1 MKYPLRMN
9 RKKPERKIPNPSD
22 FKAAFCRR
30 TYCNPKQNG
39 GIFIAKL
46 IVAEKLSVAKA
57 YAKVLGATN
66 RKDGYLEGNGYLVSW
81 CVGHLVELAPP
92 NVYDAKY
99 VKWSIADLPILPQK
113 WQYLVSA
120 GTKKQFGIL
129 QKLMHRPDVDS
140 IVNSCDSGRE
150 GELIFRL
157 VYQQAG
163 CKKPFSRLWL
173 SSMEEN
179 AIREGFAHLKPSTEY
194 DALYEA
200 ALCRERADWMVGI
213 NASRLFSCLYNQPL
227 AVGRVMTPVLAMT
240 VVREAA
246 IAAFVPEKFY
256 TVALT
261 LADGGTASSKRF
273 AQKAD
278 AELLLSKCRK
288 EGRVTVQKMERKEK
302 SESPPQLY
310 DLTALQRDA
319 NRLLGFTAQ
328 QTLDYAQ
335 SLYEKR
341 LITYPRTDSR
351 FLTEDMAASLPGL
364 VTDTGKAFAVEEP
377 IPIHVQQVINGSKVT
392 DHHALLPTK
401 SMANADLAALPAGE
415 RNVLRLIAARLL
427 CAVGEPHRYAETT
440 LTTICAGEEFSA
452 KGKVV
457 LSEGWKTVERKMLG
471 DLLGKQKEAVVLPDV
486 KEQSQCSV
494 AGAELKEGQTSPP
507 KPYTE
512 DTLLSAMQAA
522 GADSMP
528 EGVERQGIGTPATRA
543 ATIEKLV
550 QKGFLERK
558 GNKKTKVLLPT
569 DKGKALITV
578 MPEEIQ
584 SPEMTVDWETKL
596 LRIERGE
603 MEPETFM
610 TEIKEMISSLVTTT
624 EARKG
629 ANALMKN
636 KIIGVCPNCG
646 ANVVE
651 REKGWFCESN
661 PCRFVLWKDNAFFKR
676 LGKRLD
682 AHVVDKLL
690 RDGRVR
696 LKDCKSA
703 KGKTYNATVLLSC
716 EADGRGKFSL
726 EFEGGC

>member
-1 MKYPLRMN
+1 M
-9 RKKPERKIPNPSD
+9 S
-22 FKAAFCRR
+22 
-30 TYCNPKQNG
+30 YC
-39 GIFIAKL
+39 L
-46 IVAEKLSVAKA
+46 VVAEKPSVGAA

-66 RKDGYLEGNGYLVSW
+66 RQDGYWEGNGYLVSW

-120 GTKKQFGIL
+120 STKKQFGIL

-140 IVNSCDSGRE
+140 VICATDAGRE

-194 DALYEA
+194 DALYNA

-213 NASRLFSCLYNQPL
+213 NASRLFSCLYGQPL

-261 LADGGTASSKRF
+261 LADGGSASSKRF
-273 AQKAD
+273 AQKMD
-278 AELLLSKCRK
+278 AERLLSKCRK
-288 EGRVTVQKMERKEK
+288 EERVTVQKMKRKEK
-302 SESPPQLY
+302 YESPPPLY

-351 FLTEDMAASLPGL
+351 FLTEDMAASIPGL
-364 VTDTGKAFAVEEP
+364 VTDTGKVFAVEKTL
-377 IPIHVQQVINGSKVT
+377 PIHVRQVINGSKVT

-401 SMANADLAALPAGE
+401 SMANADLAALPVGE

-440 LTTICAGEEFSA
+440 LTTECAGEEFTA

-457 LSEGWKTVERKMLG
+457 LSEGWKAMERKMLG
-471 DLLGKQKEAVVLPDV
+471 ELLGKQKEQATLPDV
-486 KEQSQCSV
+486 QEQSQCSIV
-494 AGAELKEGQTSPP
+494 VAELKEGQTTPP
-507 KPYTE
+507 KHFTE
-512 DTLLSAMQAA
+512 DTLLHAMETAS
-522 GADSMP
+522 ADSMP

-569 DKGKALITV
+569 DKGKALVAV

-584 SPEMTVDWETKL
+584 SPEMTADWETKL
-596 LRIERGE
+596 LRIEHSE
-603 MEPETFM
+603 MEPKTFM

-624 EARKG
+624 EAAKG
-629 ANALMKN
+629 ANALMKS

-646 ANVVE
+646 KPVVE
-651 REKGWFCESN
+651 REKGWFCEN
-661 PCRFVLWKDNAFFKR
+661 RECRFVLWKDNAFFKR

-682 AHVVDKLL
+682 AHVADKLL

-703 KGKTYNATVLLSC
+703 KGKTYNAIVLLSC
-716 EADGRGKFSL
+716 ETDGRSKFSL

>member
-1 MKYPLRMN
+1 MPLSNNVRKVTSENYP
-9 RKKPERKIPNPSD
+9 
-22 FKAAFCRR
+22 
-30 TYCNPKQNG
+30 T
-39 GIFIAKL
+39 
-46 IVAEKLSVAKA
+46 
-57 YAKVLGATN
+57 
-66 RKDGYLEGNGYLVSW
+66 
-81 CVGHLVELAPP
+81 
-92 NVYDAKY
+92 DA
-99 VKWSIADLPILPQK
+99 
-113 WQYLVSA
+113 
-120 GTKKQFGIL
+120 
-129 QKLMHRPDVDS
+129 
-140 IVNSCDSGRE
+140 GRE

-163 CKKPFSRLWL
+163 CKKPVFRLWL

-194 DALYEA
+194 DALYNA

-213 NASRLFSCLYNQPL
+213 NASRLFSCLYGQPL

-246 IAAFVPEKFY
+246 IAAFTPEKFY

-364 VTDTGKAFAVEEP
+364 VTDTGRALAVEEP
-377 IPIHVQQVINGSKVT
+377 FPIHVQQVINGSKVT

-415 RNVLRLIAARLL
+415 WNVLRLIATRLL

-440 LTTICAGEEFSA
+440 LTTICAGEKFTA
-452 KGKVV
+452 KGKEV
-457 LSEGWKTVERKMLG
+457 LEEGWKAVERKVLA
-471 DLLGKQKEAVVLPDV
+471 DILNRKQELTALPNAA
-486 KEQSQCSV
+486 ENEC
-494 AGAELKEGQTSPP
+494 GILNAELKEGQTTPP
-507 KPYTE
+507 KHFTE
-512 DTLLSAMQAA
+512 DTLLHAMETAS
-522 GADSMP
+522 ADSMP

-558 GNKKTKVLLPT
+558 GTKKTKVLLPT

-584 SPEMTVDWETKL
+584 SPEMTADWETKL
-596 LRIERGE
+596 LQIERSE
-603 MEPETFM
+603 MEPSEFM
-610 TEIKEMISSLVTTT
+610 TEINTMITELVKNTEMK
-624 EARKG
+624 KG

-682 AHVVDKLL
+682 AHVADKLL
-690 RDGRVR
+690 RDGRIR

-716 EADGRGKFSL
+716 EADGRSKFSL
-726 EFEGGC
+726 EFENGGC

>member
-1 MKYPLRMN
+1 MPLSNNVRKVTSENYP
-9 RKKPERKIPNPSD
+9 
-22 FKAAFCRR
+22 
-30 TYCNPKQNG
+30 T
-39 GIFIAKL
+39 
-46 IVAEKLSVAKA
+46 
-57 YAKVLGATN
+57 
-66 RKDGYLEGNGYLVSW
+66 
-81 CVGHLVELAPP
+81 
-92 NVYDAKY
+92 
-99 VKWSIADLPILPQK
+99 
-113 WQYLVSA
+113 
-120 GTKKQFGIL
+120 
-129 QKLMHRPDVDS
+129 
-140 IVNSCDSGRE
+140 DSGRE

-157 VYQQAG
+157 VYEQAG
-163 CKKPFSRLWL
+163 CKKPVSRLWL

-194 DALYEA
+194 DALYNA

-213 NASRLFSCLYNQPL
+213 NASRLFSCLYGQPL

-240 VVREAA
+240 VVRNAA

-256 TVALT
+256 TVDLELT
-261 LADGGTASSKRF
+261 SGCTASSRRIPEKSV
-273 AQKAD
+273 
-278 AELLLSKCRK
+278 AEDLLEACRK
-288 EGRVTVQKMERKEK
+288 EMVATIQRITRKEK
-302 SESPPQLY
+302 SENPPLLY

-364 VTDTGKAFAVEEP
+364 VADTGGAFAVEEP
-377 IPIHVQQVINGSKVT
+377 FPIHVQQVINGSKVN

-401 SMANADLAALPAGE
+401 SMAKADLAALPAGE
-415 RNVLRLIAARLL
+415 RNILRLIAARLL

-440 LTTICAGEEFSA
+440 LTTICAEEEFSA

-457 LSEGWKTVERKMLG
+457 LSDGWKAVERKMLG
-471 DLLGKQKEAVVLPDV
+471 ELLGKQKEPAVLPDV
-486 KEQSQCSV
+486 QEQSQCCV
-494 AGAELKEGQTSPP
+494 TGAELKEGQTSPP
-507 KPYTE
+507 KSYTE

-528 EGVERQGIGTPATRA
+528 QGVERQGIGTPATRA

-558 GNKKTKVLLPT
+558 GSKKTKVLLPT

-584 SPEMTVDWETKL
+584 SPEMTADWETKL

-603 MEPETFM
+603 MEPNEFM

-636 KIIGVCPNCG
+636 KVIGVCPNCG
-646 ANVVE
+646 KSVVE
-651 REKGWFCESN
+651 REKGWFCEN
-661 PCRFVLWKDNAFFKR
+661 RECRFVLWKDNAFFKR

-682 AHVVDKLL
+682 AHAADKLL

-696 LKDCKSA
+696 LKGCKSA

-716 EADGRGKFSL
+716 EADGRSKFSL

>member
-1 MKYPLRMN
+1 MCQTRT
-9 RKKPERKIPNPSD
+9 KPRTSRTPNPSD

-30 TYCNPKQNG
+30 TYCNPKQIG
-39 GIFIAKL
+39 GILIAKL
-46 IVAEKLSVAKA
+46 VVAEKPSVAMS
-57 YAKVLGATN
+57 YAKVLGVTS
-66 RKDGYLEGNGYLVSW
+66 RQDGYLEGNGYLVSW

-92 NVYDAKY
+92 NVYDEKFI
-99 VKWSIADLPILPQK
+99 KWSIADLPILPQQ
-113 WQYLVSA
+113 WQYLVSTS
-120 GTKKQFGIL
+120 TKKQFGIL
-129 QKLMHRPDVDS
+129 QKLMNRPDVDS
-140 IVNSCDSGRE
+140 LVCATDAGRE

-157 VYQQAG
+157 VYQQAS
-163 CKKPFSRLWL
+163 CKKPFFRLWL
-173 SSMEEN
+173 SSMEDS

-194 DALYEA
+194 DALYNA

-213 NASRLFSCLYNQPL
+213 NASRLFSCLYGQPL

-288 EGRVTVQKMERKEK
+288 EERVTVQKMERKEK
-302 SESPPQLY
+302 SESPPPLY

-364 VTDTGKAFAVEEP
+364 VTDTGKAFAVEELV
-377 IPIHVQQVINGSKVT
+377 PIHVQQVINGSKVT

-401 SMANADLAALPAGE
+401 SMANADLAALPTGE

-427 CAVGEPHRYAETT
+427 CAVGEPHRYAETM
-440 LTTICAGEEFSA
+440 LTTECAGEEFTA
-452 KGKVV
+452 KGKEV
-457 LSEGWKTVERKMLG
+457 LEEGWKVVERKVLA
-471 DLLGKQKEAVVLPDV
+471 DILNRKQELTALPNAA
-486 KEQSQCSV
+486 ENEC
-494 AGAELKEGQTSPP
+494 GILNAELKEGQTSPP
-507 KPYTE
+507 KHFTE
-512 DTLLSAMQAA
+512 DLLLHAMETAS
-522 GADSMP
+522 ADSMP

-584 SPEMTVDWETKL
+584 SPEMTADWETKL
-596 LRIERGE
+596 LQIERGE

-624 EARKG
+624 EAAKG

-646 ANVVE
+646 KPVVE
-651 REKGWFCESN
+651 REKGWFCEN
-661 PCRFVLWKDNAFFKR
+661 RECRFVLWKDNAFFKR

-682 AHVVDKLL
+682 AHVADKLL

-716 EADGRGKFSL
+716 EADGRSKFSL

>member
-1 MKYPLRMN
+1 M
-9 RKKPERKIPNPSD
+9 RKIPNPSD

-30 TYCNPKQNG
+30 TYCNQKQIG

-46 IVAEKLSVAKA
+46 VVAEKPSVAMS

-120 GTKKQFGIL
+120 STKKQFGIL

-140 IVNSCDSGRE
+140 VICATDAGRE

-173 SSMEEN
+173 SSMEES

-194 DALYEA
+194 DALYNA

-213 NASRLFSCLYNQPL
+213 NASRLFSCLYGQPL

-246 IAAFVPEKFY
+246 IAAFTPERFY

-273 AQKAD
+273 AQKED

-288 EGRVTVQKMERKEK
+288 EGRATVQKMERKEK

-351 FLTEDMAASLPGL
+351 FLTEDMAASIPGI
-364 VTDTGKAFAVEEP
+364 VTDTGKAFALEEP
-377 IPIHVQQVINGSKVT
+377 LPIRVQQVINGSKVT

-401 SMANADLAALPAGE
+401 SMATADLAALPAGE

-427 CAVGEPHRYAETT
+427 CAVGEPHCYAETT

-452 KGKVV
+452 KGKMV
-457 LSEGWKTVERKMLG
+457 LSEGWKAMERKMLG
-471 DLLGKQKEAVVLPDV
+471 ELLGKQKEVAALPDV
-486 KEQSQCSV
+486 QEQSQCSV

-507 KPYTE
+507 KSYTE

-522 GADSMP
+522 DADSMP
-528 EGVERQGIGTPATRA
+528 EGGERRGIGTPATRA

-558 GNKKTKVLLPT
+558 GTKKTKVLLPT

-584 SPEMTVDWETKL
+584 SPEMTADWETKL
-596 LRIERGE
+596 LQIERSE

-624 EARKG
+624 EAAKG

-646 ANVVE
+646 KSVVE
-651 REKGWFCESN
+651 REKGWFCEN
-661 PCRFVLWKDNAFFKR
+661 RECRFVLWKDNAFFKR

-682 AHVVDKLL
+682 AHVADKLL

-716 EADGRGKFSL
+716 EADGRSKFSL

>member
-1 MKYPLRMN
+1 M
-9 RKKPERKIPNPSD
+9 S
-22 FKAAFCRR
+22 
-30 TYCNPKQNG
+30 
-39 GIFIAKL
+39 
-46 IVAEKLSVAKA
+46 

-92 NVYDAKY
+92 NVYDARY
-99 VKWSIADLPILPQK
+99 VKWSIADLPILPEK

-120 GTKKQFGIL
+120 STKKQFGIL
-129 QKLMHRPDVDS
+129 QKLMNRPDVDS

-163 CKKPFSRLWL
+163 GKKPFSRLWL

-194 DALYEA
+194 DALYNA

-213 NASRLFSCLYNQPL
+213 NCSRLFSCLYGQPL

-246 IAAFVPEKFY
+246 IAAFTPEKFY

-261 LADGGTASSKRF
+261 LADGGTACSKRF
-273 AQKAD
+273 AQKAN

-302 SESPPQLY
+302 SENPPQLY

-351 FLTEDMAASLPGL
+351 FLTEDMAASLPRL
-364 VTDTGKAFAVEEP
+364 VTDTGRAFAVEEP
-377 IPIHVQQVINGSKVT
+377 ISIHVQQVINGSKVT

-401 SMANADLAALPAGE
+401 SMAKADLAALPAGE

-427 CAVGEPHRYAETT
+427 CAVGETHRYAETT
-440 LTTICAGEEFSA
+440 LTTICAEEEFSA

-457 LSEGWKTVERKMLG
+457 LSDGWKAMERKMLG
-471 DLLGKQKEAVVLPDV
+471 ELLGKQKEAVVLPDAQEQKISSADELRERTAAATERYHTMGDSIKAAEARLTEIAVLKTHIINYAKTRPVYDAYRKSGYSKKYLEAHREEITLHKAAKAAFDEAGLQKLPKV
-486 KEQSQCSV
+486 KELD
-494 AGAELKEGQTSPP
+494 AEFAELLTQKKAAYPDYRKARNE
-507 KPYTE
+507 
-512 DTLLSAMQAA
+512 MQELVRAQKN
-522 GADSMP
+522 
-528 EGVERQGIGTPATRA
+528 VERFFAEEKENTEKTQTR
-543 ATIEKLV
+543 
-550 QKGFLERK
+550 
-558 GNKKTKVLLPT
+558 
-569 DKGKALITV
+569 
-578 MPEEIQ
+578 
-584 SPEMTVDWETKL
+584 
-596 LRIERGE
+596 
-603 MEPETFM
+603 
-610 TEIKEMISSLVTTT
+610 
-624 EARKG
+624 
-629 ANALMKN
+629 
-636 KIIGVCPNCG
+636 
-646 ANVVE
+646 
-651 REKGWFCESN
+651 
-661 PCRFVLWKDNAFFKR
+661 
-676 LGKRLD
+676 
-682 AHVVDKLL
+682 
-690 RDGRVR
+690 
-696 LKDCKSA
+696 
-703 KGKTYNATVLLSC
+703 
-716 EADGRGKFSL
+716 
-726 EFEGGC
+726 

>member
-1 MKYPLRMN
+1 MRT
-9 RKKPERKIPNPSD
+9 IPNPSD

-30 TYCNPKQNG
+30 TYCNQKQIG

-46 IVAEKLSVAKA
+46 VVAEKPSVAVS

-66 RKDGYLEGNGYLVSW
+66 RQDGYLEGNGYLVSW
-81 CVGHLVELAPP
+81 CIGHLVELAPP
-92 NVYDAKY
+92 NVYNAKY

-120 GTKKQFGIL
+120 STKKQFGIL

-140 IVNSCDSGRE
+140 VICATDSGRE

-194 DALYEA
+194 DALYNA

-213 NASRLFSCLYNQPL
+213 NASRLFSCLYGQSL

-288 EGRVTVQKMERKEK
+288 EGRATVQKMERKEK

-364 VTDTGKAFAVEEP
+364 VTDTGRAFTVEESFP
-377 IPIHVQQVINGSKVT
+377 LHVQQVINGSKVT

-415 RNVLRLIAARLL
+415 RNILRLIAARLL

-440 LTTICAGEEFSA
+440 LTTICTGEEFSA

-457 LSEGWKTVERKMLG
+457 LSEGWKVVERKMLG
-471 DLLGKQKEAVVLPDV
+471 ELLGKQKEPAVLPDV
-486 KEQSQCSV
+486 QEQNRCSV

-507 KPYTE
+507 KHFTE
-512 DTLLSAMQAA
+512 DLLLHAMETAS
-522 GADSMP
+522 ADSMP

-543 ATIEKLV
+543 TTIEKLV

-584 SPEMTVDWETKL
+584 SPEMTADWETKL
-596 LRIERGE
+596 LQIERGE

-629 ANALMKN
+629 ASALMKN

-682 AHVVDKLL
+682 GRMADKLL

-716 EADGRGKFSL
+716 EADGRSKFSL
-726 EFEGGC
+726 EFEGGY

>member
-46 IVAEKLSVAKA
+46 IVAEKPSVAKA

-66 RKDGYLEGNGYLVSW
+66 RQDGYLEGNGYLVSW

-99 VKWSIADLPILPQK
+99 VKWSIADLPILPER

-120 GTKKQFGIL
+120 STKKQFGIL

-140 IVNSCDSGRE
+140 VICATDAGRE

-173 SSMEEN
+173 SSMEER

-194 DALYEA
+194 DALYNA

-213 NASRLFSCLYNQPL
+213 NASRLFSCLYGQPL

-246 IAAFVPEKFY
+246 IAAFTPEKFY
-256 TVALT
+256 TVTLT

-288 EGRVTVQKMERKEK
+288 EGRATVQKMERKEK

-364 VTDTGKAFAVEEP
+364 VTDTGRAFAVEEP
-377 IPIHVQQVINGSKVT
+377 LSIHVQQVINGSKVT

-401 SMANADLAALPAGE
+401 SMANTDLAALPAGE

-457 LSEGWKTVERKMLG
+457 LSEGWKVVERKMLG
-471 DLLGKQKEAVVLPDV
+471 ELLGKQKEPAVLPDV
-486 KEQSQCSV
+486 QEQNWCSV

-507 KPYTE
+507 KSYTE

-558 GNKKTKVLLPT
+558 GTKKTKVLLPT
-569 DKGKALITV
+569 DKGKAIITV

-584 SPEMTVDWETKL
+584 SPEMTADWETKL
-596 LRIERGE
+596 LQIERSE

-624 EARKG
+624 EAAKG

-636 KIIGVCPNCG
+636 KIFGVCPNCG
-646 ANVVE
+646 KPVVE
-651 REKGWFCESN
+651 REKGWFCEN
-661 PCRFVLWKDNAFFKR
+661 RECRFVLWKDNAFFKR

-682 AHVVDKLL
+682 AHVADKLL

-716 EADGRGKFSL
+716 EADGRSKFSL

>member
-1 MKYPLRMN
+1 MSYQLVVSE
-9 RKKPERKIPNPSD
+9 KP
-22 FKAAFCRR
+22 
-30 TYCNPKQNG
+30 
-39 GIFIAKL
+39 
-46 IVAEKLSVAKA
+46 SVGAA

-66 RKDGYLEGNGYLVSW
+66 RQGGYWEGNGYLVSW
-81 CVGHLVELAPP
+81 CIGHLVELAPP

-99 VKWSIADLPILPQK
+99 VKWSIADLPILPEK
-113 WQYLVSA
+113 WQYLVS
-120 GTKKQFGIL
+120 TSTQKQFGIL

-140 IVNSCDSGRE
+140 VICATDAGRE

-173 SSMEEN
+173 SSMEESV
-179 AIREGFAHLKPSTEY
+179 IREGFAHLKPSTEY
-194 DALYEA
+194 DALYNA

-213 NASRLFSCLYNQPL
+213 NASRLFSCLYGQPL

-288 EGRVTVQKMERKEK
+288 EERVTVQKMERKEK
-302 SESPPQLY
+302 FESPPQLY

-351 FLTEDMAASLPGL
+351 FLTEDMATSLPGL
-364 VTDTGKAFAVEEP
+364 VTDTGRAFAVEEP
-377 IPIHVQQVINGSKVT
+377 VPIHVQQVINGSKVT

-401 SMANADLAALPAGE
+401 SMAKADLAALPAGE

-427 CAVGEPHRYAETT
+427 CAVGEPHCYAETT
-440 LTTICAGEEFSA
+440 LTTICAEEEFSA

-457 LSEGWKTVERKMLG
+457 LSEGWKAVERKILG
-471 DLLGKQKEAVVLPDV
+471 ELLGKQKEPIVLPDV
-486 KEQSQCSV
+486 QEQSQCSV
-494 AGAELKEGQTSPP
+494 AGAEMKEGQTSPP
-507 KPYTE
+507 KSYTE

-522 GADSMP
+522 GTDSMP

-584 SPEMTVDWETKL
+584 SPEMTADWETKL
-596 LRIERGE
+596 LQIERSE

-624 EARKG
+624 EAAKG

-636 KIIGVCPNCG
+636 KIIGICPNCG

-682 AHVVDKLL
+682 SHVADKLL

-696 LKDCKSA
+696 LKDCRSA

-716 EADGRGKFSL
+716 ETGGRSKFSL

>member
-1 MKYPLRMN
+1 M
-9 RKKPERKIPNPSD
+9 S
-22 FKAAFCRR
+22 
-30 TYCNPKQNG
+30 
-39 GIFIAKL
+39 
-46 IVAEKLSVAKA
+46 

-66 RKDGYLEGNGYLVSW
+66 RQDGYLEGNGYLVSW

-92 NVYDAKY
+92 NIYDAKY

-120 GTKKQFGIL
+120 STKKQFGIL
-129 QKLMHRPDVDS
+129 QKLMNRPDVDS

-163 CKKPFSRLWL
+163 CKKPVSRLWL
-173 SSMEEN
+173 SSIEEN

-194 DALYEA
+194 DALYNA

-213 NASRLFSCLYNQPL
+213 NASRLFSCLYGQPL

-288 EGRVTVQKMERKEK
+288 EERVTVQKMERKEK
-302 SESPPQLY
+302 SESPPPLY
-310 DLTALQRDA
+310 DLTTLQRDA
-319 NRLLGFTAQ
+319 NRLLGYSAQ
-328 QTLDYAQ
+328 QTLDYVQ
-335 SLYEKR
+335 SLYEKK
-341 LITYPRTDSR
+341 LTTYPRTDSCYITDDDEEMLEE
-351 FLTEDMAASLPGL
+351 LTEALEVFLDITPEN
-364 VTDTGKAFAVEEP
+364 VDEAVPRTRRTVNRE
-377 IPIHVQQVINGSKVT
+377 KVT
-392 DHHALLPTK
+392 DHHAILPTR
-401 SMANADLAALPAGE
+401 SMLQADLEALPKGE
-415 RNVLRLIAARLL
+415 QNVLKLIIARTLM
-427 CAVGEPHRYAETT
+427 AVSKPFRYLETL
-440 LTTICAGEEFSA
+440 LTTECAGEEFTA
-452 KGKVV
+452 KGKEV
-457 LSEGWKTVERKMLG
+457 LEEGWKAVERKVLA
-471 DLLGKQKEAVVLPDV
+471 DILNRKQELTALPNAA
-486 KEQSQCSV
+486 ENEC
-494 AGAELKEGQTSPP
+494 GILNAELKEGQTSPP
-507 KPYTE
+507 KSYTE

-528 EGVERQGIGTPATRA
+528 EGVEHQGIGTPATRA

-558 GNKKTKVLLPT
+558 GTKKTKVLLPT

-584 SPEMTVDWETKL
+584 SADMTADWEAKL
-596 LRIERGE
+596 LQIERGE
-603 MEPETFM
+603 METSEFM
-610 TEIKEMISSLVTTT
+610 TEINTMITELVKNTEMK
-624 EARKG
+624 KG
-629 ANALMKN
+629 VNALMKN

-682 AHVVDKLL
+682 GRMADKLL

-703 KGKTYNATVLLSC
+703 KGKTYNATVLLGT
-716 EADGRGKFSL
+716 EPDGRSKFSL